1 MRYKGRFSY
10 LLSCSHT
17 ILFILLH
24 VELYT
29 LYVYHFFIKRFIKYL
44 LI

>member
-10 LLSCSHT
+10 LLICSHT

-29 LYVYHFFIKRFIKYL
+29 LYIITCISFFL
-44 LI
+44 LKGL